1 MRILGLSISGKVG
14 SVVRS
19 VLEHFLQSK
28 RQNAA
33 LCILHNKE
41 GSTYS
46 SDSTPNLGTSIC
58 QECGPKKRQKKNQ
71 TNKQKNTQQ
80 PPSPQKKMKEAQIS
94 LGSRDNL
101 SHSWEYCSAV

>member
-46 SDSTPNLGTSIC
+46 SGLTPNLGTSIC
-58 QECGPKKRQKKNQ
+58 QECGPKKRQKKQ
-71 TNKQKNTQQ
+71 KQKQKQKTTTKKT
-80 PPSPQKKMKEAQIS
+80 PTITPPQKK
-94 LGSRDNL
+94 
-101 SHSWEYCSAV
+101 